1 MLQLIPFPQTPKLLW
16 LKRHHP
22 LAWSSAAHFF
32 DLPDYLTWR
41 CTGRPERRSL
51 CSAVCKWTY
60 EVDAATGKDKGWSG
74 DFFRRAGMGELAE
87 DGFKRL
93 GTDVR
98 RYAKRVIG
106 KCTVFLKKYL
116 VPGRCVLPSSPRWPK
131 SSVCGRRLRGPSP
144 SAPPSL
150 TPTLGCWGCSPAAI

>member
-1 MLQLIPFPQTPKLLW
+1 MLQSIPFPQTPKLLW

-87 DGFKRL
+87 EGFKRL

-98 RYAKRVIG
+98 RYAKKVIG
-106 KCTVFLKKYL
+106 KCTVFFKKNTS
-116 VPGRCVLPSSPRWPK
+116 VPGR
-131 SSVCGRRLRGPSP
+131 
-144 SAPPSL
+144 
-150 TPTLGCWGCSPAAI
+150 